1 MPTKS
6 IAEIKKDLEELLVLE
21 PAKALKYLQ
30 DMLPDGSE
38 KRNQTILLEGKLS
51 QSNREFNLN
60 LIKFDDHKLAV
71 AQVSKAVLDLA
82 TGLSEA
88 DFLTRTAPAT
98 SSPASPVPKFMI
110 IYDQLDEPHAK
121 QLNRHL
127 NVLKIMKK
135 IRVYN
140 VYESEGQEL
149 LARAKQEMTDSDYL
163 IVLITVNLFNSEWFE
178 LVYNALG
185 ENRRMIPIR
194 IEKADFEGT
203 GLEKFKSL
211 PSMGKAV
218 SDFPSQDAAYAD
230 IVGELK
236 KLLPK

>member
-1 MPTKS
+1 
-6 IAEIKKDLEELLVLE
+6 
-21 PAKALKYLQ
+21 
-30 DMLPDGSE
+30 
-38 KRNQTILLEGKLS
+38 ILLDGKLS
-51 QSNREFNLN
+51 QSNREFNLS
-60 LIKFDDHKLAV
+60 LIKFEDHKMVV
-71 AQVSKAVLDLA
+71 AQVNKAILDLA
-82 TGLSEA
+82 NTLTDA
-88 DFLTRTAPAT
+88 DFQPRTT
-98 SSPASPVPKFMI
+98 SSPSQPLSAVPKFMI
-110 IYDQLDEPHAK
+110 IYDQLDESHAK
-121 QLNRHL
+121 LLNRHL

-149 LARAKQEMTDSDYL
+149 MARAKQEMSDADYL
-163 IVLITVNLFNSEWFE
+163 VVLITVNLFNSEWFE

-185 ENRRMIPIR
+185 ESRRMIPLR

-218 SDFPSQDAAYAD
+218 SDFPSEDAAYAD

>member
-1 MPTKS
+1 MS
-6 IAEIKKDLEELLVLE
+6 IAEIKKNLEELIVMD
-21 PAKALKYLQ
+21 PAKAIKYLQ
-30 DMLPDGSE
+30 DLLPDGSE
-38 KRNQTILLEGKLS
+38 KRNQTILLDGKLS
-51 QSNREFNLN
+51 QTNREFNLS
-60 LIKFDDHKLAV
+60 LIKFEDHKMVV
-71 AQVSKAVLDLA
+71 AQVNKAILDLA
-82 TGLSEA
+82 NALTDA
-88 DFLTRTAPAT
+88 DFQPRTT
-98 SSPASPVPKFMI
+98 SSPSQPASSVPKFMI
-110 IYDQLDEPHAK
+110 IYDQLDESHAK
-121 QLNRHL
+121 LLNRHL

-149 LARAKQEMTDSDYL
+149 MARAKQEMADSDYL
-163 IVLITVNLFNSEWFE
+163 VVLITVNLFNSEWFE

-185 ENRRMIPIR
+185 ENRRMIPLR

>member
-1 MPTKS
+1 MKPL
-6 IAEIKKDLEELLVLE
+6 AEIKKDLEELLVIE

-30 DMLPDGSE
+30 DLLPDGSE
-38 KRNQTILLEGKLS
+38 KRNQTILLEGRLT
-51 QSNREFNLN
+51 QINRDFHNG
-60 LIKFDDHKLAV
+60 LIRLDDQRLV
-71 AQVSKAVLDLA
+71 ANQVNKAILDLA
-82 TGLSEA
+82 SSLSDT
-88 DFLTRTAPAT
+88 DFQPNASAGAGHPT
-98 SSPASPVPKFMI
+98 SSMPKFMI

-121 QLNRHL
+121 LLNRHL

-149 LARAKQEMTDSDYL
+149 LARAKQEMNDSDYL
-163 IVLITVNLFNSEWFE
+163 VVLITVNLFNSEWFE

-218 SDFPSQDAAYAD
+218 SDFPSQDAAYSD
-230 IVGELK
+230 IVSELK

>member
-1 MPTKS
+1 MKPL
-6 IAEIKKDLEELLVLE
+6 AEIKKDFEELLVLE

-30 DMLPDGSE
+30 DLLPDGSE
-38 KRNQTILLEGKLS
+38 KRNQTILLEGRLS
-51 QSNREFNLN
+51 QTNRDYNN
-60 LIKFDDHKLAV
+60 GLIKFEDHKLV
-71 AQVSKAVLDLA
+71 SAQVTKALLDLSTA
-82 TGLSEA
+82 LAET
-88 DFLTRTAPAT
+88 DFQPRGAAGPASAPAM
-98 SSPASPVPKFMI
+98 VPKFMI

-121 QLNRHL
+121 LLNRHL

-149 LARAKQEMTDSDYL
+149 LSRARQEMTDSDYL
-163 IVLITVNLFNSEWFE
+163 VVLITVNLFNSEWFE

-185 ENRRMIPIR
+185 ENRRMIPLR

-218 SDFPSQDAAYAD
+218 SDFPNQDSAYAD

>member
-1 MPTKS
+1 MPAKP
-6 IAEIKKDLEELLVLE
+6 IADIIKDLEELLVDDS
-21 PAKALKYLQ
+21 AKALKYLQ
-30 DMLPDGSE
+30 GLLPDGSE

-51 QSNREFNLN
+51 QSNREFLLS
-60 LIKFDDHKLAV
+60 LIKFEDHKLAV
-71 AQVSKAVLDLA
+71 AQVNKAILDLA
-82 TGLSEA
+82 TGLTEA
-88 DFLTRTAPAT
+88 DFTTRTASAPSTPT
-98 SSPASPVPKFMI
+98 SLVPKFMI

-121 QLNRHL
+121 LLNRHL

-149 LARAKQEMTDSDYL
+149 ISRAKQEMTDSDYL
-163 IVLITVNLFNSEWFE
+163 VVLITVNLFNSDWFE

-194 IEKADFEGT
+194 IENADFEGT

-230 IVGELK
+230 IVNELK

>member
-1 MPTKS
+1 MPVKPV
-6 IAEIKKDLEELLVLE
+6 AEIIKDLEELLVLE
-21 PAKALKYLQ
+21 PVKALKYLQ
-30 DMLPDGSE
+30 DLLPEGSE
-38 KRNQTILLEGKLS
+38 KRNQTILLEGRLHQINRDFNNGLIRLDDQKL
-51 QSNREFNLN
+51 
-60 LIKFDDHKLAV
+60 V
-71 AQVSKAVLDLA
+71 ANQINKAILDLA
-82 TGLSEA
+82 THLSA
-88 DFLTRTAPAT
+88 SDFQARTTQGPAQ
-98 SSPASPVPKFMI
+98 SPASVPKFMI
-110 IYDQLDEPHAK
+110 IYDQLDEPHARL
-121 QLNRHL
+121 LNRHL

-149 LARAKQEMTDSDYL
+149 LARAKQEMSDSDYL
-163 IVLITVNLFNSEWFE
+163 VVLITVNLFNSDWFE

>member
-1 MPTKS
+1 MKP

-30 DMLPDGSE
+30 DLLPEGSE

-51 QSNREFNLN
+51 QSNREFNLS
-60 LIKFDDHKLAV
+60 LIKYEDHKLVV
-71 AQVSKAVLDLA
+71 AQVNKAILDLA
-82 TGLSEA
+82 SSLSDA
-88 DFLTRTAPAT
+88 DFEPRA
-98 SSPASPVPKFMI
+98 ASVPGQPIAAMPKFMI

-121 QLNRHL
+121 LLNRHL

-149 LARAKQEMTDSDYL
+149 LARARQEMSDSDYL
-163 IVLITVNLFNSEWFE
+163 VVLITVNLFNSEWFE

-218 SDFPSQDAAYAD
+218 SDFPNQDAAYAD

>member
-1 MPTKS
+1 MKPL
-6 IAEIKKDLEELLVLE
+6 AEIKKDFEELLVLE

-30 DMLPDGSE
+30 DLLPDGSE
-38 KRNQTILLEGKLS
+38 KRNQTILLEGRLS
-51 QSNREFNLN
+51 QTNRDYNN
-60 LIKFDDHKLAV
+60 GLIKFEDHKLV
-71 AQVSKAVLDLA
+71 TAQVTKALLDLSTA
-82 TGLSEA
+82 LAET
-88 DFLTRTAPAT
+88 DFQPRGAAGAPVAPAM
-98 SSPASPVPKFMI
+98 VPKFMI

-121 QLNRHL
+121 LLNRHL

-149 LARAKQEMTDSDYL
+149 LSRARQEMTDSDYL
-163 IVLITVNLFNSEWFE
+163 VVLITVNLFNSEWFE

-185 ENRRMIPIR
+185 ENRRMIPLR

-218 SDFPSQDAAYAD
+218 SDFSNQDSAYAD